1 MSDIFPPIS
10 AKQPWLAPLAGFS
23 DLPFRLLCRHLGCD
37 LACTEMISAK
47 GLILGSATWSLLQS
61 CPEDSPLVVQL
72 FGSEKGYISQAME
85 ILLQRGFR
93 FFDLNA
99 GCAVR
104 KVTKTG
110 AGAALLQNPGR
121 LLDLAGEMLRLA
133 GPGWVGVKLRTGW
146 DQDNQVFLQIARGL
160 EELQAGWVTLH
171 PRTARQGFSGQA
183 DWSKLRKLQE
193 RVSLPVVGSGDLFT
207 ARQGLD
213 CLQQTGIQ
221 GVMFA
226 RGALAN
232 PGIFQELKDLLSG
245 VEQPDQG
252 QNQDP
257 GQKLQRIK
265 SIALEH
271 IRLSRKYSSQP
282 RAFFKM
288 RTVLPRY
295 LKGVRQAKELRSR
308 IVACRDWQELEFLV
322 QGI

>member
-1 MSDIFPPIS
+1 MTQALPFIS
-10 AKQPWLAPLAGFS
+10 AKEPWLAPLAGFS
-23 DLPFRLLCRHLGCD
+23 DLPFRLLCRRWGCK

-47 GLILGSATWSLLQS
+47 GLVLGSATWKLLHT

-72 FGSEKGYISQAME
+72 FGSEKRYISQAME
-85 ILLQRGFR
+85 MLLQRGFR

-104 KVTKTG
+104 KVVKTG
-110 AGAALLQNPGR
+110 AGAALLQEPGR
-121 LLDLAGEMLRLA
+121 LLDLAGEMLSWA
-133 GPGWVGVKLRTGW
+133 GPGRVGVKLRIGW
-146 DQDNQVFLQIARGL
+146 EQDSQAFLRAAQGL
-160 EELQAGWVTLH
+160 QELRAGWVTLH

-183 DWSKLRKLQE
+183 NWSRLKELQE
-193 RVSLPVVGSGDLFT
+193 SVDLPVIGSGDLFT

-226 RGALAN
+226 RGALTN
-232 PGIFQELKDLLSG
+232 PGIFQEFKALFSG
-245 VEQPDQG
+245 VRDGSPEPEQRL
-252 QNQDP
+252 
-257 GQKLQRIK
+257 LQIR

-271 IRLSRKYSSQP
+271 IRLSREYSRQP

-288 RTVLPRY
+288 RTVLPKY
-295 LKGVRQAKELRSR
+295 LKGVRQARELRSR
-308 IVACRDWQELEFLV
+308 IVACRDWQELESLV